1 MQEST
6 YGCFFVPADRQLIN
20 FKEEVMDKKGLGVEG
35 EKEDWEKMMD
45 RFEVTRELVKDI
57 EDARPIFHNF
67 IFHQQYHIWVA
78 EPNVGKTAIAN
89 YVAKRLSDDGYKVW
103 YINLDA
109 SAPDLKYYQRLAEE
123 GDYQLLA
130 PLAQGQSEAELVL
143 SVDYL
148 AESDADLEEYVLF
161 LDTLKKFTNVIS
173 KDSKGFYKKLRELTR
188 KGLTVIALAHANKY
202 RGDDDELIPE
212 GTGDLKADCDNMTL
226 MYKVKEEDH
235 SVVSTVSDDTKGGKT
250 RAYLADLSFRLN
262 SDRSVEVLEEYVDTE
277 HHSEMRKLLDEYG
290 EAIEAA
296 RAALAD
302 GPLPESQFVKAMK
315 SEDGSGPGRRRA
327 TKLGKHFAGTQW
339 TRERDPSR
347 NNAWIYTLIDTPR

>member
-1 MQEST
+1 
-6 YGCFFVPADRQLIN
+6 
-20 FKEEVMDKKGLGVEG
+20 MDKKGLGVDD

-45 RFEVTRELVKDI
+45 RFEVTSELVRDI
-57 EDARPIFHNF
+57 EDARSIFRDF

-89 YVAKRLSDDGYKVW
+89 YVAKQLSDDGYKVW

-130 PLAQGQSEAELVL
+130 PLARGQSEAELVR

-148 AESDADLEEYVLF
+148 AKSDADLKEYVLF

-212 GTGDLKADCDNMTL
+212 GTGDLKADCDNMSL
-226 MYKVKEEDH
+226 MYKASEGNH
-235 SVVSTVSDDTKGGKT
+235 STVSTVSDDTKGGKK
-250 RAYLADLSFRLN
+250 RASLKDLSFRLN
-262 SDRSVEVLEEYVDTE
+262 GDRSVAVLGDYVDTK
-277 HHSEMRKLLDEYG
+277 HHNETRELLDEHG

-296 RAALAD
+296 KAALAD
-302 GPLPESQFVKAMK
+302 GPLSESQFVKAMK
-315 SEDGSGPGRRRA
+315 NEDGSGPGRRLA
-327 TKLGKHFAGTQW
+327 TKLGKRLAGAQW
-339 TRERDPSR
+339 TRERNHSR
-347 NNAWIYTLIDTPR
+347 NNAWMYTLIDTPR